1 MSSEEFSKWAK
12 MARQAR
18 DDCLDG
24 KITGEEM
31 MEKIKIE

>member
-18 DDCLDG
+18 DDYLDG
-24 KITGEEM
+24 KITGKEM
-31 MEKIKIE
+31 LAKIKEE